1 MQVSLREKDRLSKPA
16 SERAEGEGETSMA
29 RPAVLTVA
37 DTIAKSFMLAVET
50 RGDRPAIR
58 EKKFGVWQPTSW
70 RQWLQISKEIA
81 YGLNAAGFRPG
92 DVASIMANA
101 VPEWVFAD
109 MGILCAGGVSSGIY
123 PTDAAAQVEYLVN
136 DSATRVIF
144 AGDEEQL
151 DKILACRAHC
161 PTLQKIIVFD
171 MEGLSGFSDPMVKS
185 LAEFTAM
192 GRNHI
197 DGRAALWDEM
207 VASRGAGDLAILV
220 YTSGTT
226 GPPKGAMHSNRGV
239 THQMRHANDFF
250 PSTDREERLVFLP
263 LCHVAERVGGYY
275 TSLALGSVMNFAES
289 PETVPDNLREVQP
302 TVFLAVPRIWE
313 KFYSVVTIAIK
324 DATAFQKWMYKR
336 ALAVG
341 NRRRDHGLEGTPPPA
356 SLRLANRLA
365 YWLVFR
371 NIRRM
376 LGLDRCRIAFTG
388 AAPIAPDLIRWY
400 LALGID
406 MREVYGQTENC
417 GVATLMPA
425 DRVKLGSVGKAAPW
439 GEVAISPQGE
449 ILIRGD
455 FLFMGYLNQPE
466 KTAETIDARGWLPT
480 GDVGSIDNEG
490 FVKITDRMKD
500 IIITSGGKNI
510 TPSEIE
516 NQLKFSPY
524 VSDAVVIG
532 DKRPY
537 LTCLIMIDQE
547 NVEKYAQDH
556 DIPFTNYASLCRAPE
571 IQDLILREIEAVNV
585 NFARV
590 ETIKKFFLIER
601 QLTPEDEELTPTM
614 KLKRNFVNKRYATE
628 IDAMYGGERA
638 VA

>member
-1 MQVSLREKDRLSKPA
+1 
-16 SERAEGEGETSMA
+16 MA
-29 RPAVLTVA
+29 GPAVLTVA
-37 DTIAKSFMLAVET
+37 DTIANSFLLAVAT

-81 YGLNAAGFRPG
+81 YGLRAIGFRPG
-92 DVASIMANA
+92 EVASIIANP

-123 PTDAAAQVEYLVN
+123 PTDSASQVEYLVN
-136 DSATRVIF
+136 DSSTRVIF
-144 AGDEEQL
+144 AEDEEQL
-151 DKILACRAHC
+151 DKILSCRARC
-161 PTLQKIIVFD
+161 PTLERIVVFD
-171 MEGLSGFSDPMVKS
+171 MEGLSGFSDSMVMS
-185 LAEFTAM
+185 LAEFTAL
-192 GRNHI
+192 GRNYI
-197 DGRAALWDEM
+197 QGREARWEEM
-207 VASRGAGDLAILV
+207 VASRGANDLAILV

-239 THQMRHANDFF
+239 THQMRHANDLF
-250 PSTDREERLVFLP
+250 PSTDSEERLVFLP
-263 LCHVAERVGGYY
+263 LCHVAERIGGYY
-275 TSLALGSVMNFAES
+275 ISLALGSVMNFAES

-302 TVFLAVPRIWE
+302 TAFLAVPRIWE
-313 KFYSVVTIAIK
+313 KFYSGITIALK
-324 DATAFQKWMYKR
+324 DATPFQNWMYR
-336 ALAVG
+336 HALAVG
-341 NRRRDHGLEGTPPPA
+341 YRMTDCRLEGETPSL
-356 SLRLANRLA
+356 SLRLVNRAA

-376 LGLDRCRIAFTG
+376 LGLDRCRLAFTG

-417 GVATLMPA
+417 GVATIMPP
-425 DRVKLGSVGKAAPW
+425 DIKLGSVGKAAPW
-439 GEVAISPQGE
+439 GEVGISPEGE
-449 ILIRGD
+449 ILIKGE

-466 KTAETIDARGWLPT
+466 RTAETIDAKGWLHT

-510 TPSEIE
+510 TPSQIE

-524 VSDAVVIG
+524 ISDTVVIG

-537 LTCLIMIDQE
+537 LTCLVMIDQE
-547 NVEKYAQDH
+547 NVEKFAQDH
-556 DIPFTNYASLCRAPE
+556 DIPFTNYASLCRATE
-571 IQDLILREIEAVNV
+571 IQDLIQREIEAVNA

-614 KLKRNFVNKRYATE
+614 KLKRNFVNKRYAIE
-628 IDAMYGGERA
+628 INAMYGDRA

>member
-1 MQVSLREKDRLSKPA
+1 M
-16 SERAEGEGETSMA
+16 
-29 RPAVLTVA
+29 
-37 DTIAKSFMLAVET
+37 
-50 RGDRPAIR
+50 
-58 EKKFGVWQPTSW
+58 
-70 RQWLQISKEIA
+70 RQ
-81 YGLNAAGFRPG
+81 GFRPG
-92 DVASIMANA
+92 DVASIIANA
-101 VPEWVFAD
+101 VPEWVYAD

-123 PTDAAAQVEYLVN
+123 PTNSSVQVEYLLN
-136 DSATRVIF
+136 DSSTKVIF
-144 AGDEEQL
+144 AEDEEQL
-151 DKILACRAHC
+151 DKILSCRSRC
-161 PTLQKIIVFD
+161 PTLQKIVVFD
-171 MEGLSGFSDPMVKS
+171 MEGLSGFNDPMVLS
-185 LAEFTAM
+185 LAEFMAL
-192 GRNHI
+192 GRNH
-197 DGRAALWDEM
+197 GQGKEALWDEM
-207 VASRGAGDLAILV
+207 IESRSASDLAILV

-226 GPPKGAMHSNRGV
+226 GPPKGAMHSNRSV
-239 THQMRHANDFF
+239 THQMRHANDLF
-250 PSTDREERLVFLP
+250 PSSDNEERLVFLP
-263 LCHVAERVGGYY
+263 LCHVAERIGGYY
-275 TSLALGSVMNFAES
+275 ISLALGSVMNFAES

-302 TVFLAVPRIWE
+302 TAFLAVPRVWE
-313 KFYSVVTIAIK
+313 KFYSGITIALK
-324 DATAFQKWMYKR
+324 DATNFQKWMYR
-336 ALAVG
+336 NALAIG
-341 NRRRDHGLEGTPPPA
+341 NRVTEYKLQGDTPPL
-356 SLRLANRLA
+356 SLRLANGAA
-365 YWLVFR
+365 YYLVFR

-376 LGLDRCRIAFTG
+376 LGLDRCRLAFTG

-417 GVATLMPA
+417 GVATVMPP
-425 DRVKLGSVGKAAPW
+425 DRIKLGSVGKAAPW

-466 KTAETIDARGWLPT
+466 KTAETIDAKGWLHT

-537 LTCLIMIDQE
+537 LTCLLMIDQE

-556 DIPFTNYASLCRAPE
+556 DIPFTNYASLCRAAE
-571 IQDLILREIEAVNV
+571 IQDLIQREIEAVNV

-590 ETIKKFFLIER
+590 ETIKKFYLIER

-614 KLKRNFVNKRYATE
+614 KLKRSFVNKRYAAE
-628 IDAMYGGERA
+628 INAMYGERA

>member
-1 MQVSLREKDRLSKPA
+1 
-16 SERAEGEGETSMA
+16 MA
-29 RPAVLTVA
+29 GPAVLTVA
-37 DTIAKSFMLAVET
+37 DTIAKSFLRSVEI

-58 EKKFGVWQPTSW
+58 EKKFGIWQPTSW
-70 RQWLQISKEIA
+70 REWLQISKDIA
-81 YGLNAAGFRPG
+81 FGLHASGFRPG
-92 DVASIMANA
+92 DVASIIANA
-101 VPEWVFAD
+101 VPEWVYAD

-123 PTDAAAQVEYLVN
+123 PTDSSSQVEYLIN
-136 DSATRVIF
+136 DSSTKVIF
-144 AGDEEQL
+144 AEDEEQL
-151 DKILACRAHC
+151 DKILSCRSRC
-161 PTLQKIIVFD
+161 PTLQKIVVFD
-171 MEGLSGFSDPMVKS
+171 MEGLSGFSDPMVLS
-185 LAEFTAM
+185 LGEFVAL
-192 GRNHI
+192 GRNHAQ
-197 DGRAALWDEM
+197 DNEALWDEM
-207 VASRGAGDLAILV
+207 TGSRSASDLAILV

-226 GPPKGAMHSNRGV
+226 GPPKGAMHSNRSV
-239 THQMRHANDFF
+239 THQMRHANDLF
-250 PSTDREERLVFLP
+250 PSTDNEERLVFLP

-275 TSLALGSVMNFAES
+275 ISLALGSVMNFAES

-302 TVFLAVPRIWE
+302 TAFLAVPRVWE
-313 KFYSVVTIAIK
+313 KFYSGITIALK
-324 DATAFQKWMYKR
+324 DATTFQNWMYR
-336 ALAVG
+336 NALAIG
-341 NRRRDHGLEGTPPPA
+341 NRVTEYKLQGDTPPL
-356 SLRLANRLA
+356 SLRLANSAA
-365 YWLVFR
+365 YYLVFR

-376 LGLDRCRIAFTG
+376 LGLDRCRLAFTG
-388 AAPIAPDLIRWY
+388 AAPISPDLIRWY

-417 GVATLMPA
+417 GVATVMPP
-425 DRVKLGSVGKAAPW
+425 DRMKLGSVGKAAPW

-466 KTAETIDARGWLPT
+466 KTAETIDARGWLHT

-490 FVKITDRMKD
+490 FVRITDRMKD
-500 IIITSGGKNI
+500 IIITSGGKNV

-547 NVEKYAQDH
+547 NVEKFAQDH
-556 DIPFTNYASLCRAPE
+556 DIPFTNYASLCRATE
-571 IQDLILREIEAVNV
+571 IQDLIQREIEAVNV

-590 ETIKKFFLIER
+590 ETIKKFYLIER

-614 KLKRNFVNKRYATE
+614 KLKRSFVNKRYAAE
-628 IDAMYGGERA
+628 INAMYGERA

>member
-1 MQVSLREKDRLSKPA
+1 LFRKKDRLSKPA
-16 SERAEGEGETSMA
+16 FETGQQREGTGMA

-37 DTIAKSFMLAVET
+37 DTIANSFLFAVET
-50 RGDRPAIR
+50 RGDRPALR

-81 YGLNAAGFRPG
+81 HGLHAVGFRPG

-109 MGILCAGGVSSGIY
+109 TGILCAGGVSSGIY
-123 PTDAAAQVEYLVN
+123 PTDSAAQVEYVVN
-136 DSATRVIF
+136 DSATCVVF
-144 AGDEEQL
+144 AEDEEQL
-151 DKILACRAHC
+151 DKILSCRARC
-161 PTLQKIIVFD
+161 PTLEKIVVFD
-171 MEGLSGFSDPMVKS
+171 MEGLRGFSDPMVMS
-185 LAEFTAM
+185 LAEFTAL

-197 DGRAALWDEM
+197 NDRETLWDEM
-207 VASRGAGDLAILV
+207 IASRGKDDLAILV

-226 GPPKGAMHSNRGV
+226 GPPKGAMHSNRSV
-239 THQMRHANDFF
+239 THQMRHANDLF
-250 PSTDREERLVFLP
+250 PSTDDEDRLVSLP
-263 LCHVAERVGGYY
+263 LCHVAERIGGYY

-289 PETVPDNLREVQP
+289 PETVPDQLREVQ
-302 TVFLAVPRIWE
+302 TTAFLSVPRIWE
-313 KFYSVVTIAIK
+313 KFYSGVTIALK
-324 DATAFQKWMYKR
+324 DATAFQNWMYR
-336 ALAVG
+336 QALAIGFRVTDCRLMG
-341 NRRRDHGLEGTPPPA
+341 EVPSL
-356 SLRLANRLA
+356 SLRLANRAA

-417 GVATLMPA
+417 GIATLMPS
-425 DRVKLGSVGKAAPW
+425 DRIKLGSVGKAAPW

-449 ILIRGD
+449 ILIKGD

-466 KTAETIDARGWLPT
+466 KTAETIDTKGWLHT
-480 GDVGSIDNEG
+480 GDVGSLDNEG

-524 VSDAVVIG
+524 ISDTVVIG

-537 LTCLIMIDQE
+537 LTCLVMIDQE
-547 NVEKYAQDH
+547 NVEKFAQDH
-556 DIPFTNYASLCRAPE
+556 DIPFTNYASLCRATE
-571 IQDLILREIEAVNV
+571 IQDLIQREIETVNA

-614 KLKRNFVNKRYATE
+614 KLKRNFVNKRYAIE
-628 IDAMYGGERA
+628 IDAMYGERA
-638 VA
+638 VV

>member
-1 MQVSLREKDRLSKPA
+1 
-16 SERAEGEGETSMA
+16 MA
-29 RPAVLTVA
+29 GRAVLTVG
-37 DTIAKSFMLAVET
+37 DTIAKSFLLAVET
-50 RGDRPAIR
+50 RGDKAAIR
-58 EKKFGVWQPTSW
+58 EKKFGIWQPTSW
-70 RQWLQISKEIA
+70 RQWLSISRDIA
-81 YGLNAAGFRPG
+81 YALHAVGFRPG
-92 DVASIMANA
+92 EVASIIANA

-123 PTDAAAQVEYLVN
+123 PTDSPAQVEYLVN
-136 DSATRVIF
+136 DSSTKVIF
-144 AGDEEQL
+144 AEDEEQL
-151 DKILACRAHC
+151 DKILACRARC
-161 PTLQKIIVFD
+161 PTLQRIVVFD
-171 MEGLSGFSDPMVKS
+171 MEGLSGFSDPMVMS
-185 LAEFTAM
+185 LAEFMAL
-192 GRNHI
+192 GRNAMQ
-197 DGRAALWDEM
+197 GREALWEEM
-207 VASRGAGDLAILV
+207 IASRTAGDLAILV

-226 GPPKGAMHSNRGV
+226 GPPKGAMHANRGV
-239 THQMRHANDFF
+239 THQMRHANDLF
-250 PSTDREERLVFLP
+250 PSTDSEERLVFLP
-263 LCHVAERVGGYY
+263 LCHVAERIGGYY
-275 TSLALGSVMNFAES
+275 VSLALGSVMNFAES

-302 TVFLAVPRIWE
+302 TAFLAVPRIWE
-313 KFYSVVTIAIK
+313 KFYSSVTIALK
-324 DATAFQKWMYKR
+324 DATPFQNWMYRK
-336 ALAVG
+336 ALAIG
-341 NRRRDHGLEGTPPPA
+341 ARMTDCRLDGRTPSL
-356 SLRLANRLA
+356 SLRIVDRAA

-371 NIRRM
+371 NIRRV
-376 LGLDRCRIAFTG
+376 LGLDRCRLAFTG

-400 LALGID
+400 LALGLD

-417 GVATLMPA
+417 GVATMMPS
-425 DRVKLGSVGKAAPW
+425 DRIKLGTVGKSVPW
-439 GEVAISPQGE
+439 GEVALSREGE

-466 KTAETIDARGWLPT
+466 RTAETIDAKGWLHT

-537 LTCLIMIDQE
+537 LTCLVMIDQE
-547 NVEKYAQDH
+547 NVEKFAQDN
-556 DIPFTNYASLCRAPE
+556 DIPFTNYASLCRAAE
-571 IQDLILREIEAVNV
+571 VQDLIWREIEAVNA

-590 ETIKKFFLIER
+590 ETIKKFYLIER

-614 KLKRNFVNKRYATE
+614 KLKRSFVNKRYATE
-628 IDAMYGGERA
+628 IDAMYGVRA

>member
-1 MQVSLREKDRLSKPA
+1 MS
-16 SERAEGEGETSMA
+16 G
-29 RPAVLTVA
+29 PAVLTVA
-37 DTIAKSFMLAVET
+37 DTIARSFVLAAET

-58 EKKFGVWQPTSW
+58 EKTFGIWQPTSW
-70 RQWLQISKEIA
+70 RQWLQISKDIA
-81 YGLNAAGFRPG
+81 YGLNAVGFRSG
-92 DVASIMANA
+92 DVASIIANA

-109 MGILCAGGVSSGIY
+109 IGILCAGGVSSGIY
-123 PTDAAAQVEYLVN
+123 PTDSAAQVEYLVN
-136 DSATRVIF
+136 DSTTAVIF
-144 AGDEEQL
+144 AEDEEQL
-151 DKILACRAHC
+151 DKILACRARC
-161 PTLQKIIVFD
+161 PSLRQIVVFD
-171 MEGLSGFSDPMVKS
+171 MEGLSGFSDPMVMS
-185 LAEFTAM
+185 LAEFMALGSNHSQ
-192 GRNHI
+192 GRET
-197 DGRAALWDEM
+197 LWDEM
-207 VASRGAGDLAILV
+207 ISSRRADDLAILV

-226 GPPKGAMHSNRGV
+226 GPPKGAMHSNRSV
-239 THQMRHANDFF
+239 THQMRHANDLF
-250 PSTDREERLVFLP
+250 PSTDAEERLVFLP

-302 TVFLAVPRIWE
+302 TAFLAVPRIWE
-313 KFYSVVTIAIK
+313 KFYSGITIALK
-324 DATAFQKWMYKR
+324 DATAFQNWMYAR

-341 NRRRDHGLEGTPPPA
+341 YRMADCRLEGATPPLL
-356 SLRLANRLA
+356 LRLAERAA

-376 LGLDRCRIAFTG
+376 LGLDRCRLAFTG
-388 AAPIAPDLIRWY
+388 AAPIAPELIRWY
-400 LALGID
+400 LALGLD

-417 GVATLMPA
+417 GVATLMPG
-425 DRVKLGSVGKAAPW
+425 DRLKLGSVGKAVPW

-449 ILIRGD
+449 ILLRGD
-455 FLFMGYLNQPE
+455 YLFMGYLNQPE
-466 KTAETIDARGWLPT
+466 KTAETIDARGWLHT
-480 GDVGSIDNEG
+480 GDVGAIDNEG

-524 VSDAVVIG
+524 ISDAVVIG

-537 LTCLIMIDQE
+537 LTCLVMIDHE
-547 NVEKYAQDH
+547 NVEKFAQDH
-556 DIPFTNYASLCRAPE
+556 DIPFTNYASLCRAAE
-571 IQDLILREIEAVNV
+571 IQDLIQREIETVNA

-614 KLKRNFVNKRYATE
+614 KLKRSFVNKRYASE
-628 IDAMYGGERA
+628 IGTMYGERA

>member
-1 MQVSLREKDRLSKPA
+1 
-16 SERAEGEGETSMA
+16 MA
-29 RPAVLTVA
+29 RPAALTVA
-37 DTIAKSFMLAVET
+37 DTIAKSFLLAVET

-58 EKKFGVWQPTSW
+58 EKKFGIWQPTSW
-70 RQWLQISKEIA
+70 RQWQQISKEIA
-81 YGLNAAGFRPG
+81 YGLHAIGFRPG
-92 DVASIMANA
+92 DVASIVANA
-101 VPEWVFAD
+101 VPEWVYAD

-123 PTDAAAQVEYLVN
+123 PTDSAAQVEYLVN
-136 DSATRVIF
+136 DSSTKVIF
-144 AGDEEQL
+144 AEDEEQL
-151 DKILACRAHC
+151 DKTLACRARC
-161 PTLQKIIVFD
+161 PTLQKVVVFD
-171 MEGLSGFSDPMVKS
+171 MEGLAGFNDPMVMS
-185 LAEFTAM
+185 LAEFTAL
-192 GRNHI
+192 GRNHVN
-197 DGRAALWDEM
+197 DHAALWDEM
-207 VASRGAGDLAILV
+207 IASRGAGDLAILV

-226 GPPKGAMHSNRGV
+226 GPPKGAMHSNRSV
-239 THQMRHANDFF
+239 THQMRHANDLF
-250 PSTDREERLVFLP
+250 PSSDAEERLIFLP
-263 LCHVAERVGGYY
+263 LCHVAERIGGYY

-302 TVFLAVPRIWE
+302 TAFLAVPRVWE
-313 KFYSVVTIAIK
+313 KFYSGVTIALK
-324 DATAFQKWMYKR
+324 DGTPFQNWMYR
-336 ALAVG
+336 QALALG
-341 NRRRDHGLEGTPPPA
+341 YRQTEYKLQGDTPPLP
-356 SLRLANRLA
+356 LRLANQAA

-376 LGLDRCRIAFTG
+376 LGLDRCRLAFTG

-417 GVATLMPA
+417 GVATVMPP

-439 GEVAISPQGE
+439 GEVMVSPEGE
-449 ILIRGD
+449 ILIKGD

-466 KTAETIDARGWLPT
+466 KTAETIDARGWLHT

-524 VSDAVVIG
+524 ISDTVVIG
-532 DKRPY
+532 DKRPF
-537 LTCLIMIDQE
+537 LTCLVMIDQE

-571 IQDLILREIEAVNV
+571 IQDLIEREIEAVNV

-614 KLKRNFVNKRYATE
+614 KLKRSFVNKRYAIE
-628 IDAMYGGERA
+628 INAMYGERA

>member
-1 MQVSLREKDRLSKPA
+1 
-16 SERAEGEGETSMA
+16 MA

-37 DTIAKSFMLAVET
+37 DTIAKSFLLAAET

-58 EKKFGVWQPTSW
+58 EKKFGIWQATSW

-81 YGLNAAGFRPG
+81 YALHAVDFRPG
-92 DVASIMANA
+92 DVASIIANA

-109 MGILCAGGVSSGIY
+109 MAILCAGGVSSGIY
-123 PTDAAAQVEYLVN
+123 PTDSAAQVEYLVN
-136 DSATRVIF
+136 DSRTRLIF
-144 AGDEEQL
+144 AEDEEQL
-151 DKILACRAHC
+151 DKILSCRGRC
-161 PTLQKIIVFD
+161 PTLQKIVVFD
-171 MEGLSGFSDPMVKS
+171 MEGLSGFSDPMVLS
-185 LAEFTAM
+185 LAEFMAI

-197 DGRAALWDEM
+197 DGREALWDEM
-207 VASRGAGDLAILV
+207 VASRGAEDLAILV

-226 GPPKGAMHSNRGV
+226 GPPKGAMHSNRSV
-239 THQMRHANDFF
+239 THQMRHANDLF
-250 PSTDREERLVFLP
+250 PSTDMEERLVFLP

-302 TVFLAVPRIWE
+302 TAFLAVPRIWE
-313 KFYSVVTIAIK
+313 KFYSGVTIALK
-324 DATAFQKWMYKR
+324 DATPFQNWMYR
-336 ALAVG
+336 RELSVG
-341 NRRRDHGLEGTPPPA
+341 YRMTNCRLEGEAPSL
-356 SLRLANRLA
+356 SLRLADRVA

-376 LGLDRCRIAFTG
+376 LGLDRCRLAFTG

-417 GVATLMPA
+417 GVATLMPP
-425 DRVKLGSVGKAAPW
+425 DRIKLGSVGKAAPW
-439 GEVAISPQGE
+439 GEVKLSPEGE
-449 ILIRGD
+449 ILIKGEY
-455 FLFMGYLNQPE
+455 LFMGYLNQPE
-466 KTAETIDARGWLPT
+466 KTAETIDAKGWLHS

-524 VSDAVVIG
+524 ISDTVVIG

-537 LTCLIMIDQE
+537 LTCLVMIDQE
-547 NVEKYAQDH
+547 NVEKFAQDH
-556 DIPFTNYASLCRAPE
+556 DIPFTNYASLCRAVE
-571 IQDLILREIEAVNV
+571 IQDLIQREIEAVNA

-614 KLKRNFVNKRYATE
+614 KLKRNFVNKRYAIE
-628 IDAMYGGERA
+628 IEAMYGDRA

>member
-1 MQVSLREKDRLSKPA
+1 
-16 SERAEGEGETSMA
+16 MA
-29 RPAVLTVA
+29 GPAVLTVA
-37 DTIAKSFMLAVET
+37 DTIARSFLKSVET

-58 EKKFGVWQPTSW
+58 EKKFGIWQPTSW
-70 RQWLQISKEIA
+70 REWLQTSRDIA
-81 YGLNAAGFRPG
+81 FALYASGFRPG
-92 DVASIMANA
+92 DVASIVANA
-101 VPEWVFAD
+101 VPEWVYAD

-123 PTDAAAQVEYLVN
+123 PTDSSAQVEYLVN
-136 DSATRVIF
+136 DSSTKVIF
-144 AGDEEQL
+144 AEDEEQL
-151 DKILACRAHC
+151 DKILSCRPRC

-171 MEGLSGFSDPMVKS
+171 MEGLSAFSDPMVLS
-185 LAEFTAM
+185 LAEFMAL
-192 GRNHI
+192 GRNHSQ
-197 DGRAALWDEM
+197 GRETLWDEM
-207 VASRGAGDLAILV
+207 IGSRAADDLAILV

-239 THQMRHANDFF
+239 THQMRHANDLF
-250 PSTDREERLVFLP
+250 PSTDAEERLVFLP
-263 LCHVAERVGGYY
+263 LCHVAERIGGYY
-275 TSLALGSVMNFAES
+275 LSLALGSVMNFAES

-302 TVFLAVPRIWE
+302 TAFLAVPRIWE
-313 KFYSVVTIAIK
+313 KFYSGITIALK
-324 DATAFQKWMYKR
+324 DATTFQNWMYR
-336 ALAVG
+336 NALAIG
-341 NRRRDHGLEGTPPPA
+341 NRMTEYRLQGDTPPL
-356 SLRLANRLA
+356 SLRLANRAA

-376 LGLDRCRIAFTG
+376 LGLDRCRLAFTG

-400 LALGID
+400 LALGLD

-417 GVATLMPA
+417 GVATIMPPE
-425 DRVKLGSVGKAAPW
+425 RIKLGSVGKAAPW
-439 GEVAISPQGE
+439 GEVAISPHGE

-466 KTAETIDARGWLPT
+466 KTAETIDAKGWLHT

-537 LTCLIMIDQE
+537 LTCLLMIDQE
-547 NVEKYAQDH
+547 NVEKFAQDH
-556 DIPFTNYASLCRAPE
+556 DIPFTNYASLCRAAE
-571 IQDLILREIEAVNV
+571 IQDLIHREIETVNA

-590 ETIKKFFLIER
+590 ETIKKFYLIER

-614 KLKRNFVNKRYATE
+614 KL
-628 IDAMYGGERA
+628 
-638 VA
+638 